1 MSMEEKTNDVSAES
15 DNSNIKNQRVKRQ
28 IDSETKIGAI
38 FGVIALVAIL
48 IEVSL
53 QNFNASAIV
62 GGIKDAASV
71 LVSVIVLIVAIR
83 AIKPLLSPKSFEDM
97 FNEELDGWAEKNYP
111 LIVRSEVLSKKVNQ
125 KEQSFKRFFM
135 LTDHDHIFD
144 YAKDAIS
151 EKWKTGLFVEM
162 PEIRQ
167 QNYVQPTI
175 IFYLNK
181 STFIRRVDREKLDSE
196 IVMLANK
203 FAGAI
208 LNNYKDMVASADD
221 KESSVIIKFRKG
233 ITTRE
238 DMRELVGLLSY
249 VMNLYSIAS

>member
-1 MSMEEKTNDVSAES
+1 MSLEEKANDFSTENGSSNLKKQSA
-15 DNSNIKNQRVKRQ
+15 KRQ
-28 IDSETKIGAI
+28 IDLETKIGAVL
-38 FGVIALVAIL
+38 GVVALVAIF
-48 IEVSL
+48 IEVYL
-53 QNFNASAIV
+53 QNFNSSAVV
-62 GGIKDAASV
+62 GGVKDAASV

-83 AIKPLLSPKSFEDM
+83 AMKPLLSPKSFEDM

-111 LIVRSEVLSKKVNQ
+111 LIVRSEVRTKKVNQ
-125 KEQSFKRFFM
+125 EDQIFKRYFM

-167 QNYVQPTI
+167 QNYVHPTI
-175 IFYLNK
+175 TFYLNK
-181 STFIRRVDREKLDSE
+181 STFIRRVDKEKLDSE

-208 LNNYKDMVASADD
+208 LNNYKEMVASADD
-221 KESSVIIKFRKG
+221 KESSVIIKLKKG

-238 DMRELVGLLSY
+238 DMREFVGLLSY